1 VENSC
6 GGESIGSRK
15 ELMKVSPWLM
25 GGAGALGAVGL
36 VGLALGVLL
45 PGGIEPVEATGGGG
59 KSPVAEFKQK
69 AALST
74 ATLAKKSGGKELGKE
89 EGKGHRV
96 FVSRSLVFL
105 PKEKEPVQP
114 LDEKQITDD
123 GIEVGWKLKYKFSP
137 EDREVADQDEDQ
149 DGFTN
154 KEEYDKKTDPTD
166 PKDSPSKWVK
176 VKISSV
182 DPAKL
187 LIGFSGKSEGR
198 YTLRFKLGPKPKDV
212 DVAVGDKIWVLAGSK
227 AVEILTSEEE
237 AKAKAGG
244 TNSCPHAIPLLVKEY
259 KDDKAERMDEKTKIK
274 IPYDDSMIVLERTD
288 GLAGPIN
295 ILIDERGKTRGV
307 DWSIGDIQLISL
319 VPGEGEMGPYR
330 VGQSFPYAGKTF
342 VVTDASPA
350 KVSLK
355 MMPEGE
361 SVFILPNT
369 TPALLP
375 KTP

>member
-1 VENSC
+1 
-6 GGESIGSRK
+6 
-15 ELMKVSPWLM
+15 MKISPWLM
-25 GGAGALGAVGL
+25 SGAGALGLVGL
-36 VGLALGVLL
+36 VGLALGILL
-45 PGGIEPVEATGGGG
+45 PGAIEPVEVTGGGG
-59 KSPVAEFKQK
+59 KSAVAEFKQK
-69 AALST
+69 AASSV
-74 ATLAKKSGGKELGKE
+74 AALAKKSGKKDLAVE
-89 EGKGHRV
+89 EWKGHRV

-105 PKEKEPVQP
+105 PKENEPVQP
-114 LDEKQITDD
+114 LNEKQITED
-123 GIEVGWKLKYKFSP
+123 GIEVGWKMKYGFSP

-176 VKISSV
+176 VKIASV

-198 YTLRFKLGPKPKDV
+198 YTVRFKLGVKPKDV

-237 AKAKAGG
+237 AKAKLGG
-244 TNSCPHAIPLLVKEY
+244 TNGCPHAIPLLVKEY
-259 KDDKAERMDEKTKIK
+259 KDDKGNKMDEKTKTNNE
-274 IPYDDSMIVLERTD
+274 YDDSMLVLERMD

-307 DWSIGDIQLISL
+307 DWSIGDIRLISL

-342 VVTDASPA
+342 VVMDASPT

-361 SVFILPNT
+361 SVSILPNT
-369 TPALLP
+369 APTLLP

>member
-1 VENSC
+1 
-6 GGESIGSRK
+6 
-15 ELMKVSPWLM
+15 MKISPWLM
-25 GGAGALGAVGL
+25 GGAGALFVVGL
-36 VGLALGVLL
+36 VGLALGILL
-45 PGGIEPVEATGGGG
+45 PGGLEPVEAPSGGG
-59 KSPVAEFKQK
+59 KSAVAEFKQK

-74 ATLAKKSGGKELGKE
+74 ATLAKKRGGKELEIK
-89 EGKGHRV
+89 KGEHRV
-96 FVSRSLVFL
+96 FVSRSIVFL
-105 PKEKEPVQP
+105 PKETEPVQP
-114 LDEKQITDD
+114 LNEKQITED
-123 GIEVGWKLKYKFSP
+123 GIEVGWKLKYGFSP

-176 VKISSV
+176 VKIASV
-182 DPAKL
+182 DPVKL

-198 YTLRFKLGPKPKDV
+198 YTVRFKLGVKPKDV

-237 AKAKAGG
+237 AKAKVGG
-244 TNSCPHAIPLLVKEY
+244 TNGCPHAIPLLVKEY
-259 KDDKAERMDEKTKIK
+259 KDDKGNKMDEKTKTNNE
-274 IPYDDSMIVLERTD
+274 YDDSMLVLERMD

-307 DWSIGDIQLISL
+307 DWSVGDIRLISL

-342 VVTDASPA
+342 VVMDALPA

-361 SVFILPNT
+361 SVSILPNT
-369 TPALLP
+369 APTLLP

>member
-1 VENSC
+1 
-6 GGESIGSRK
+6 
-15 ELMKVSPWLM
+15 MKISPWLM
-25 GGAGALGAVGL
+25 GGAGALFVVGL

-45 PGGIEPVEATGGGG
+45 PGGIESVEAPGGGG
-59 KSPVAEFKQK
+59 KSAVAEFKQK

-74 ATLAKKSGGKELGKE
+74 ATLAKKSGGKELVNE
-89 EGKGHRV
+89 EGQGHRV
-96 FVSRSLVFL
+96 FVSRSIVFL

-114 LDEKQITDD
+114 LNEKQITED

-154 KEEYDKKTDPTD
+154 KEEYDKKTDPKD
-166 PKDSPSKWVK
+166 PASSPSKWVK
-176 VKISSV
+176 VKIASV
-182 DPAKL
+182 EAAKMS
-187 LIGFSGKSEGR
+187 IGFSGKSAGR
-198 YTLRFKLGPKPKDV
+198 YTVRFKLGGKPKDV
-212 DVAVGDKIWVLAGSK
+212 DVAVGDKLWVLATLKG
-227 AVEILTSEEE
+227 VEILKTEEE

-259 KDDKAERMDEKTKIK
+259 KDDKGKKMDEKTKTENE
-274 IPYDDSMIVLERTD
+274 YDDSMIVLERMD
-288 GLAGPIN
+288 ELAGLIN
-295 ILIDERGKTRGV
+295 ILLDERGKSRGV
-307 DWSIGDIQLISL
+307 EWNMGDIRLISL

-342 VVTDASPA
+342 VVTDASPG

-361 SVFILPNT
+361 LVSILPNT
-369 TPALLP
+369 AATLLP